1 MKIKFVIIISLL
13 FLFLAFYI
21 RTLQKN
27 VKLQKEINTSLKNQ
41 ISAVNKKN
49 ELLYQ
54 DFIVSQEQKQYYN
67 KRYETLKK
75 EMDELGKKQG
85 NECVNQIVS
94 EDLIK
99 LLKK

>member
-1 MKIKFVIIISLL
+1 MDKKFLIILSVIVIFLTLYTVSLRNN
-13 FLFLAFYI
+13 I
-21 RTLQKN
+21 
-27 VKLQKEINTSLKNQ
+27 KLQKEINTSLKNQ

-54 DFIVSQEQKQYYN
+54 DFLVSQEQKQYYN

-94 EDLIK
+94 EYLIK
-99 LLKK
+99 ILKK

>member
-1 MKIKFVIIISLL
+1 MKIKIVIIISLL

-41 ISAVNKKN
+41 IYAVNKKN

-54 DFIVSQEQKQYYN
+54 DFLVSQEQKQYYN

-85 NECVNQIVS
+85 NECVNQIIS

>member
-1 MKIKFVIIISLL
+1 MNKKFLIILSVIVIFLTLYTLSLRDN
-13 FLFLAFYI
+13 I
-21 RTLQKN
+21 
-27 VKLQKEINTSLKNQ
+27 KLQKEINTSLESQ
-41 ISAVNKKN
+41 ISAINKKN

-54 DFIVSQEQKQYYN
+54 DFLVSQEQKQYYN

>member
-54 DFIVSQEQKQYYN
+54 DFLVSQEQKQYYN

-75 EMDELGKKQG
+75 EMDEFGKKQG
-85 NECVNQIVS
+85 NESVNQIVS
-94 EDLIK
+94 EDVIK

>member
-1 MKIKFVIIISLL
+1 MIFLTLYTLSLRDN
-13 FLFLAFYI
+13 I
-21 RTLQKN
+21 
-27 VKLQKEINTSLKNQ
+27 KLQKEINTSLKSQ
-41 ISAVNKKN
+41 ISAINKKN

-54 DFIVSQEQKQYYN
+54 DFLVSQEQKQYYN

-75 EMDELGKKQG
+75 EMDELGKKRG